1 MFDETRSSSSREEDV
16 LPSQDCT
23 LMALNET
30 LISVGE
36 SPIQKRKAI
45 RNRHYIEAKII
56 RKVDRVVK
64 KALKCGASREDE
76 LLQHDDACE
85 RIQQLKDKFATITV
99 HSQKM
104 KILAVLPRRWPSQ
117 RLKVSFQ

>member
-23 LMALNET
+23 LMALDET
-30 LISVGE
+30 LNNVGE

-56 RKVDRVVK
+56 RKVDGVVK

-76 LLQHDDACE
+76 LLQHDDVCE
-85 RIQQLKDKFATITV
+85 RTQQLKDKFATIT
-99 HSQKM
+99 
-104 KILAVLPRRWPSQ
+104 
-117 RLKVSFQ
+117 